1 MSSFIGQTSG
11 MAAGTLASRITG
23 IFRDIALVA
32 AIGTG
37 IFSDTYSVA
46 NSIPNIIYI
55 LIAGGAI
62 NAVFIPALVRHMED
76 DEDQG
81 KQFTDQ
87 LLTLVG
93 LVLTGIVIIA
103 VLAAGLIVHLYATRL
118 WTPQEFDVA
127 TMFARWCLP
136 QIFFYG
142 LYTLASQILNS
153 RNSFSLPMYAPIIN
167 NLIVITTAAIFIS
180 AMSSVPTA
188 ESVTTTQINLLGFG
202 TTLGVMAQALI
213 LIPALRKIGYRFR
226 PNFQFRN
233 VGNGKIGNL
242 AKWTIGFVLVNQ
254 ITFLMVSNLTT
265 LANVLVSGDPDSVAV
280 GFTSYQK
287 GQLMMMLPHSIIT
300 VSIITALLPRLSRQA
315 HEKDLSAF
323 GGELSASLR
332 LVSALIIPS
341 AVLLL
346 AAGPWI
352 GALLYGYGASS
363 TAQGAAL
370 GVVAS
375 MFALGLPAFSLFY
388 VLLRS
393 YYAQENTKTPFMINL
408 GFNGLHIAIGFSL
421 FILFSRMGNGF
432 QVAGLAL
439 GYSIAYAITC
449 GLTWHRIGKRVPE
462 IRKTGHL
469 RLIIRVTAAS
479 VLAALFSYTLV
490 RVMIAN
496 QSDMSALRTG
506 FAIGIFTSVF
516 SLTYLGLAKAL
527 RISEVSAVLA
537 LVRRK

>member
-1 MSSFIGQTSG
+1 VSSFIGQTSG
-11 MAAGTLASRITG
+11 MAVGTLASRITG
-23 IFRDIALVA
+23 VFRDIALVA

-37 IFSDTYSVA
+37 VFSDTYSVA

-76 DEDQG
+76 DEDKG

-93 LVLTGIVIIA
+93 LVLIAIVILT

-118 WTPQEFDVA
+118 WSPEEFDVA

-153 RNSFSLPMYAPIIN
+153 RNSFSLPMYAPIVN
-167 NLIVITTAAIFIS
+167 NLIVIATAGIFIS
-180 AMSSVPTA
+180 LMSEVPTA
-188 ESVTTTQINLLGFG
+188 NTVTTAEINLLGFG

-213 LIPALRKIGYRFR
+213 LIPALRKAGYSFR
-226 PNFQFRN
+226 PNFKFRN
-233 VGNGKIGNL
+233 VGNGKVGNL

-265 LANVLVSGDPDSVAV
+265 LANVLVSSDPDIVAV

-300 VSIITALLPRLSRQA
+300 VSVITALLPRLSRQA
-315 HEKDLSAF
+315 HDKDLSAF
-323 GGELSASLR
+323 GRELSDSLR
-332 LVSALIIPS
+332 LVAALIIPS
-341 AVLLL
+341 AVFLL
-346 AAGPWI
+346 AAGPWV

-363 TAQGAAL
+363 AAQGAAL
-370 GVVAS
+370 GTVAS

-408 GFNGLHIAIGFSL
+408 GFNFLHIVIGFA
-421 FILFSRMGNGF
+421 LFSLLPDGF

-439 GYSIAYAITC
+439 GYSISYVITCAIT
-449 GLTWHRIGKRVPE
+449 WRRVGKRVPE
-462 IRKTGHL
+462 INNDGHL
-469 RLIIRVTAAS
+469 RL
-479 VLAALFSYTLV
+479 LV
-490 RVMIAN
+490 RVVVASTVAGIVSYALVRLSITN
-496 QSDMSALRTG
+496 QPDLTALRLG
-506 FAIGIFTSVF
+506 LAISIFAGSFALI
-516 SLTYLGLAKAL
+516 YLGLAKAL

>member
-1 MSSFIGQTSG
+1 VSSFIGQTSG
-11 MAAGTLASRITG
+11 MAAGTLASRVTG
-23 IFRDIALVA
+23 VFRDIALVA

-76 DEDQG
+76 DEDKG

-93 LVLTGIVIIA
+93 LVLLAIVILT
-103 VLAAGLIVHLYATRL
+103 VLIAGLIVHLYATRL
-118 WTPQEFDVA
+118 WTPEEFEVA

-142 LYTLASQILNS
+142 IYTLASQILNS
-153 RNSFSLPMYAPIIN
+153 RNSFSLPMYAPIVN
-167 NLIVITTAAIFIS
+167 NIIVIATAAIFIS
-180 AMSSVPTA
+180 LMSAVPTA
-188 ESVTTTQINLLGFG
+188 SSVTNTQINLLGFG

-213 LIPALRKIGYRFR
+213 LIPALRKSGYNFR
-226 PNFQFRN
+226 PNFKFRN
-233 VGNGKIGNL
+233 VGNGKVGNL

-265 LANVLVSGDPDSVAV
+265 LANVLVAGDPSAAAV

-300 VSIITALLPRLSRQA
+300 VSVITALLPRLSRQA
-315 HEKDLSAF
+315 HDKNLSAF

-332 LVSALIIPS
+332 LVAALIIPS
-341 AVLLL
+341 AVFLL
-346 AAGPWI
+346 ATGPWI

-363 TAQGAAL
+363 AAQGAAL
-370 GVVAS
+370 GGVAS
-375 MFALGLPAFSLFY
+375 MFAIGLPAFSLFY

-408 GFNGLHIAIGFSL
+408 GFNALHIIIGFT
-421 FILFSRMGNGF
+421 LFSLLPEGL

-439 GYSIAYAITC
+439 GYSISYVITC

-462 IRKTGHL
+462 IRNSGHV
-469 RLIIRVTAAS
+469 RLMVRVVAAS
-479 VLAALFSYTLV
+479 TFSALLAYVVVSLAVT
-490 RVMIAN
+490 N
-496 QSDMSALRTG
+496 QTELSALRLG
-506 FAIGIFTSVF
+506 GAIAMFAGVF
-516 SLTYLGLAKAL
+516 SLAYLGLAKAL
-527 RISEVSAVLA
+527 RISEVTAVLA

>member
-1 MSSFIGQTSG
+1 

-23 IFRDIALVA
+23 VFRDIALVA

-76 DEDQG
+76 DADQG

-93 LVLTGIVIIA
+93 LVLLGIVIIT
-103 VLAAGLIVHLYATRL
+103 VLVAGLIVHLYATKL
-118 WTPQEFDVA
+118 WTPEEFDVA

-142 LYTLASQILNS
+142 LYALASQILNS
-153 RNSFSLPMYAPIIN
+153 RNSFALPMYAPIVN
-167 NLIVITTAAIFIS
+167 NVIVIVTAVIFVSFMS
-180 AMSSVPTA
+180 AAPTA
-188 ESVTTTQINLLGFG
+188 ESVTAAQINLLGFG

-213 LIPALRKIGYRFR
+213 LIPALKKSGYGFK

-233 VGNGKIGNL
+233 VGNGKVGNL

-265 LANVLVSGDPDSVAV
+265 LANVLVSGDPNTVAV

-315 HEKDLSAF
+315 HDKDLTAF

-363 TAQGAAL
+363 TTQGAAL
-370 GVVAS
+370 GGVAS
-375 MFALGLPAFSLFY
+375 MFAIGLPAFSLFY

-393 YYAQENTKTPFMINL
+393 YYAQENTRTPFMINL
-408 GFNGLHIAIGFSL
+408 GFNGLHILIGFT
-421 FILFSRMGNGF
+421 LFSVMPQGL

-439 GYSIAYAITC
+439 GYSISYVITC
-449 GLTWHRIGKRVPE
+449 ALTWMRVGKRVPE
-462 IRKTGHL
+462 IRNNGHL
-469 RLIIRVTAAS
+469 RLIIRVSAAS
-479 VLAALFSYTLV
+479 IFAAFVSYLLV
-490 RVMIAN
+490 RLTITN
-496 QSDMSALRTG
+496 QADMSALRVG
-506 FAIGIFTSVF
+506 LAIGIFTISF
-516 SLTYLGLAKAL
+516 SLIYLGLAKLL
-527 RISEVSAVLA
+527 RIAEVAAVLA

>member
-11 MAAGTLASRITG
+11 MAAGTLASRVTG
-23 IFRDIALVA
+23 VFRDIALVA

-76 DEDQG
+76 DADQG

-93 LVLTGIVIIA
+93 LVLLGIVIIT
-103 VLAAGLIVHLYATRL
+103 VLFAGLIVHLYATKL
-118 WTPQEFDVA
+118 WTPEEFDVA

-153 RNSFSLPMYAPIIN
+153 RNSFALPMYAPIVN
-167 NLIVITTAAIFIS
+167 NVIVIVTAAMFVSLMS
-180 AMSSVPTA
+180 AVPTA
-188 ESVTTTQINLLGFG
+188 DSVTMAQINLLGFG

-213 LIPALRKIGYRFR
+213 LIPALKKSGYGFK

-233 VGNGKIGNL
+233 VGNGKVGNL

-265 LANVLVSGDPDSVAV
+265 LANVLVSGDPNTVAV

-315 HEKDLSAF
+315 HDKDLSAF

-341 AVLLL
+341 AVFLL

-370 GVVAS
+370 GGVAS

-408 GFNGLHIAIGFSL
+408 GFNGLHILIGFT
-421 FILFSRMGNGF
+421 LFSFMPQGL

-439 GYSIAYAITC
+439 GYSISYVITC
-449 GLTWHRIGKRVPE
+449 TLTWVRVGKRVPE
-462 IRKTGHL
+462 IRNSGHL
-469 RLIIRVTAAS
+469 RLIVRVTAAS
-479 VLAALFSYTLV
+479 IFAAFVAYLLV
-490 RVMIAN
+490 RLTITN
-496 QSDMSALRTG
+496 QSDLSALRVG
-506 FAIGIFTSVF
+506 LAIGIFTISF
-516 SLTYLGLAKAL
+516 SLIYLGLAKLL
-527 RISEVSAVLA
+527 RISEVAAVLA

>member
-23 IFRDIALVA
+23 VFRDIALVA

-76 DEDQG
+76 DADHG

-93 LVLTGIVIIA
+93 IVLICIVAITLLV
-103 VLAAGLIVHLYATRL
+103 AGLIMHLYATRL
-118 WTPQEFDVA
+118 WTPEEFDVA

-153 RNSFSLPMYAPIIN
+153 RNSFSLPMYAPIVN
-167 NLIVITTAAIFIS
+167 NVIVIVTAAIFVS
-180 AMSSVPTA
+180 AMSAVPTA
-188 ESVTTTQINLLGFG
+188 DSVTASQINLLGFG

-213 LIPALRKIGYRFR
+213 LIPALKKSGYSFR

-233 VGNGKIGNL
+233 VGNGKVGNL

-254 ITFLMVSNLTT
+254 ITFLLVSNLTT
-265 LANVLVSGDPDSVAV
+265 LANVLVSGDPNAVAV

-315 HEKDLSAF
+315 HDKDLSAF

-332 LVSALIIPS
+332 LVAALIIPS

-352 GALLYGYGASS
+352 GSLLYGYGASS

-370 GVVAS
+370 GGVAS
-375 MFALGLPAFSLFY
+375 MFAIGLPAFSLFY

-393 YYAQENTKTPFMINL
+393 YYAQENTKTPFLINL
-408 GFNGLHIAIGFSL
+408 GFNGLHIIIGFT
-421 FILFSRMGNGF
+421 LFSVMPQGL

-439 GYSIAYAITC
+439 GYSISYVITC
-449 GLTWHRIGKRVPE
+449 ALTWSRVGKRVPE
-462 IRKTGHL
+462 IWKQGHL
-469 RLIIRVTAAS
+469 RLIVRVTAAS
-479 VLAALFSYTLV
+479 VLAAAVSYLLV
-490 RVMIAN
+490 RVTITN
-496 QSDMSALRTG
+496 QTDMSALRVG
-506 FAIGIFTSVF
+506 LAIGIFTVSF
-516 SLTYLGLAKAL
+516 SLIYLGLAKL
-527 RISEVSAVLA
+527 FRISEVSTVLA

>member
-23 IFRDIALVA
+23 VFRDIALVA

-93 LVLTGIVIIA
+93 LFLLVIVILTVLIA
-103 VLAAGLIVHLYATRL
+103 SLIVHLYATRL

-142 LYTLASQILNS
+142 IYTLASQVLNS
-153 RNSFSLPMYAPIIN
+153 RNSFSLPMYAPIVN
-167 NLIVITTAAIFIS
+167 NVIVIATAAVFIS
-180 AMSSVPTA
+180 LMSAVPTA
-188 ESVTTTQINLLGFG
+188 SSVTTAQINLLGFG

-213 LIPALRKIGYRFR
+213 LIPALRKAGYNFR
-226 PNFQFRN
+226 PNFKFRN
-233 VGNGKIGNL
+233 VGNGKVGNL
-242 AKWTIGFVLVNQ
+242 AKWTVGFVLVNQ
-254 ITFLMVSNLTT
+254 ITFLMISNLTT
-265 LANVLVSGDPDSVAV
+265 LANVLVAGDPSATAV

-300 VSIITALLPRLSRQA
+300 VSVITALLPRLSRQA

-323 GGELSASLR
+323 GGELSTSLR
-332 LVSALIIPS
+332 MVIVLIIPS
-341 AVLLL
+341 AFFLL
-346 AAGPWI
+346 ATGPWI
-352 GALLYGYGASS
+352 GSLLYGYGASS
-363 TAQGAAL
+363 SAQGAAL
-370 GVVAS
+370 GGVAS

-408 GFNGLHIAIGFSL
+408 GFNALHIAIGFTL
-421 FILFSRMGNGF
+421 FRLLPEGWK
-432 QVAGLAL
+432 VAGLAL
-439 GYSIAYAITC
+439 GYSISYLITC
-449 GLTWHRIGKRVPE
+449 GLTWQRVGNRVPE
-462 IRKTGHL
+462 IRQNGHF
-469 RLIIRVTAAS
+469 RLIVRVVAAS
-479 VLAALFSYTLV
+479 TS
-490 RVMIAN
+490 
-496 QSDMSALRTG
+496 SALVAYALVMLVIRNQAELSALELALAITV
-506 FAIGIFTSVF
+506 FAGSF
-516 SLTYLGLAKAL
+516 SLFYLGLAKAL

-537 LVRRK
+537 IVRRK

>member
-1 MSSFIGQTSG
+1 VSTFIGQTSG
-11 MAAGTLASRITG
+11 MAAGTLASRVTG
-23 IFRDIALVA
+23 VFRDIALVA

-76 DEDQG
+76 DADKG

-93 LVLTGIVIIA
+93 IVLVVIVVVAIF
-103 VLAAGLIVHLYATRL
+103 AAGLIVHLYATRL
-118 WTPQEFDVA
+118 WTPEEFNVA

-153 RNSFSLPMYAPIIN
+153 RNSFSLPMYAPIVN
-167 NLIVITTAAIFIS
+167 NVIVIATAVVFVSVMS
-180 AMSSVPTA
+180 AMPTA
-188 ESVTTTQINLLGFG
+188 NSVTTSQINLLGFG

-213 LIPALRKIGYRFR
+213 LIPALKKAGYGYN

-233 VGNGKIGNL
+233 VGNGKVGNL
-242 AKWTIGFVLVNQ
+242 AKWTVGFVLVNQ

-265 LANVLVSGDPDSVAV
+265 LANVLVSGDPNVVAV

-315 HEKDLSAF
+315 HEKNLSAF
-323 GGELSASLR
+323 GGELSASLK
-332 LVSALIIPS
+332 LVTALIIPS
-341 AVLLL
+341 AVILL

-352 GALLYGYGASS
+352 GSLLYGYGASS

-370 GVVAS
+370 GGVAS

-408 GFNGLHIAIGFSL
+408 GFNGLHIVIGLTLFSL
-421 FILFSRMGNGF
+421 MPSGL

-439 GYSIAYAITC
+439 GYSIAYVITC
-449 GLTWHRIGKRVPE
+449 ILTWSRVGKRVPE
-462 IRKTGHL
+462 IRKNGHL
-469 RLIIRVTAAS
+469 RLIVRVTAAS
-479 VLAALFSYTLV
+479 ILSALVSFLLV
-490 RVMIAN
+490 RLTITN
-496 QSDMSALRTG
+496 QSEMSAMRDG
-506 FAIGIFTSVF
+506 IAIVIFVGSF
-516 SLTYLGLAKAL
+516 SILYLGLAKVL

>member
-23 IFRDIALVA
+23 VFRDIALVA

-37 IFSDTYSVA
+37 IFSDTYSIA

-76 DEDQG
+76 DADQG

-93 LVLTGIVIIA
+93 LVLIGIVLIT
-103 VLAAGLIVHLYATRL
+103 VLLAGFIVHLYATKL
-118 WTPQEFDVA
+118 WTPEEFDVA

-153 RNSFSLPMYAPIIN
+153 RNSFALPMYAPIVN
-167 NLIVITTAAIFIS
+167 NVIVIVTAGIFVS
-180 AMSSVPTA
+180 VMADVPTA
-188 ESVTTTQINLLGFG
+188 DSVTTSQINMLGFG

-213 LIPALRKIGYRFR
+213 LIPALRKTGYSFK
-226 PNFQFRN
+226 PNFQFKN
-233 VGNGKIGNL
+233 VGNGKVGNL

-265 LANVLVSGDPDSVAV
+265 LANVLVTSDPEIVAV

-315 HEKDLSAF
+315 HDKDLSAF

-332 LVSALIIPS
+332 LVAALIIPS
-341 AVLLL
+341 AIFLL
-346 AAGPWI
+346 ACGPWI

-363 TAQGAAL
+363 REQGAAL
-370 GVVAS
+370 GGVAS

-408 GFNGLHIAIGFSL
+408 GFNALHIVIGFT
-421 FILFSRMGNGF
+421 LFSVMPSGL

-449 GLTWHRIGKRVPE
+449 AITWRRVGKRVPE
-462 IRKTGHL
+462 IIKTGHL
-469 RLIIRVTAAS
+469 RLMIRVTAAS
-479 VLAALFSYTLV
+479 LLSALVSYALV
-490 RVMIAN
+490 RATISN
-496 QSDMSALRTG
+496 QSELSAVRLG
-506 FAIGIFTSVF
+506 AAITFFGGAF
-516 SLTYLGLAKAL
+516 SILYLGLSKVL
-527 RISEVSAVLA
+527 RISEVTAVLA

>member
-1 MSSFIGQTSG
+1 VSSFIGQTSG
-11 MAAGTLASRITG
+11 MAAGTLASRVTG
-23 IFRDIALVA
+23 VFRDIALVA

-76 DEDQG
+76 DDDQG

-93 LVLTGIVIIA
+93 LVLLGIVIIT
-103 VLAAGLIVHLYATRL
+103 VLIAGLIVHLYATKL
-118 WTPQEFDVA
+118 WTPEEFDVA

-153 RNSFSLPMYAPIIN
+153 RNSFALPMYAPIVN
-167 NLIVITTAAIFIS
+167 NVIVIVTAAMFVSLMS
-180 AMSSVPTA
+180 AVPTA
-188 ESVTTTQINLLGFG
+188 DSVTMAQINLLGFG

-213 LIPALRKIGYRFR
+213 LIPALKKSGYGFK

-233 VGNGKIGNL
+233 VGNGKVGNL

-265 LANVLVSGDPDSVAV
+265 LANVLVSGDPNTVAV

-315 HEKDLSAF
+315 HDKDLSAF

-341 AVLLL
+341 AVFLL

-370 GVVAS
+370 GGVAS

-408 GFNGLHIAIGFSL
+408 GFNGLHILIGFT
-421 FILFSRMGNGF
+421 LFSFMPQGL

-439 GYSIAYAITC
+439 GYSISYVITC
-449 GLTWHRIGKRVPE
+449 ALTWMRVGKRVPE
-462 IRKTGHL
+462 IRNSGHL
-469 RLIIRVTAAS
+469 RLIVRVTSASIFAAF
-479 VLAALFSYTLV
+479 VAYLLV
-490 RVMIAN
+490 RLTITN
-496 QSDMSALRTG
+496 QSDLSALRVG
-506 FAIGIFTSVF
+506 LAIGIFTISF
-516 SLTYLGLAKAL
+516 SLIYLGLAKLL
-527 RISEVSAVLA
+527 RISEVAAVLA

>member
-11 MAAGTLASRITG
+11 MAAGTLASRVTG
-23 IFRDIALVA
+23 VFRDIALVA

-76 DEDQG
+76 DDDQG

-93 LVLTGIVIIA
+93 LVLLGIVIIT
-103 VLAAGLIVHLYATRL
+103 VLIAGLIVHLYATKL
-118 WTPQEFDVA
+118 WTPEEFDVA

-153 RNSFSLPMYAPIIN
+153 RNSFALPMYAPIVN
-167 NLIVITTAAIFIS
+167 NVIVIVTAAMFVSLMS
-180 AMSSVPTA
+180 AVPTA
-188 ESVTTTQINLLGFG
+188 DSVTMAQINLLGFG

-213 LIPALRKIGYRFR
+213 LIPALKKSGYGFK

-233 VGNGKIGNL
+233 VGNGKVGNL

-265 LANVLVSGDPDSVAV
+265 LANVLVSGDPNTVAV

-315 HEKDLSAF
+315 HDKDLSAF

-341 AVLLL
+341 AVFLL

-370 GVVAS
+370 GGVAS

-408 GFNGLHIAIGFSL
+408 GFNGLHILIGFT
-421 FILFSRMGNGF
+421 LFSFMPQGL

-439 GYSIAYAITC
+439 GYSISYVITC
-449 GLTWHRIGKRVPE
+449 ALTWMRVGKRVPE
-462 IRKTGHL
+462 IRNSGHL
-469 RLIIRVTAAS
+469 RLIVRVTSASIFAAF
-479 VLAALFSYTLV
+479 VAYLLV
-490 RVMIAN
+490 RLTITN
-496 QSDMSALRTG
+496 QSDLSALRVG
-506 FAIGIFTSVF
+506 LAIGIFTISF
-516 SLTYLGLAKAL
+516 SLIYLGLAKLL
-527 RISEVSAVLA
+527 RISEVAAVLA

>member
-1 MSSFIGQTSG
+1 
-11 MAAGTLASRITG
+11 
-23 IFRDIALVA
+23 
-32 AIGTG
+32 
-37 IFSDTYSVA
+37 
-46 NSIPNIIYI
+46 
-55 LIAGGAI
+55 
-62 NAVFIPALVRHMED
+62 MED
-76 DEDQG
+76 DADQG

-93 LVLTGIVIIA
+93 IVLIGIVLIT
-103 VLAAGLIVHLYATRL
+103 VLVAGLIVHLYATKL
-118 WTPQEFDVA
+118 WSPEEFNVA

-142 LYTLASQILNS
+142 LYTLAAQILNS

-167 NLIVITTAAIFIS
+167 NVIVIATAAIFVS
-180 AMSSVPTA
+180 AMSAVPTA
-188 ESVTTTQINLLGFG
+188 DSVTASQINLLGFG

-213 LIPALRKIGYRFR
+213 LIPALKKSGYSFR

-233 VGNGKIGNL
+233 VGNGKVGNL

-254 ITFLMVSNLTT
+254 ITFLLVSNLTT
-265 LANVLVSGDPDSVAV
+265 LANVLVSGDPNAVAV

-315 HEKDLSAF
+315 HDKDLSAF

-332 LVSALIIPS
+332 LVAALIIPS

-352 GALLYGYGASS
+352 GSLLYGYGASS

-370 GVVAS
+370 GGVAS
-375 MFALGLPAFSLFY
+375 MFAIGLPAFSLFY

-393 YYAQENTKTPFMINL
+393 YYAQENTKTPFLINL
-408 GFNGLHIAIGFSL
+408 GFNGLHIVIGFT
-421 FILFSRMGNGF
+421 LFSVMPQGL

-439 GYSIAYAITC
+439 GYSISYVITC
-449 GLTWHRIGKRVPE
+449 ALTWSRVGKRVPE
-462 IRKTGHL
+462 IWKQGHL
-469 RLIIRVTAAS
+469 RLIVRVTAAS
-479 VLAALFSYTLV
+479 VLAAAVSYLLV
-490 RVMIAN
+490 RVTITN
-496 QSDMSALRTG
+496 QADMSALRVG
-506 FAIGIFTSVF
+506 LAIGIFTVSF
-516 SLTYLGLAKAL
+516 SLIYLGLAKL
-527 RISEVSAVLA
+527 FRISEVSTVLA

>member
-1 MSSFIGQTSG
+1 MSTFIGQTSG

-23 IFRDIALVA
+23 VFRDIALVA

-46 NSIPNIIYI
+46 NSVPNIIYI

-62 NAVFIPALVRHMED
+62 NAVFIPALIRHMED
-76 DEDQG
+76 DADNG

-93 LVLTGIVIIA
+93 LILLAIVLIT
-103 VLAAGLIVHLYATRL
+103 VLIAGLIVHLYATRL
-118 WTPQEFDVA
+118 WSPQEFDVA

-153 RNSFSLPMYAPIIN
+153 RNSFALPMYAPIIN
-167 NLIVITTAAIFIS
+167 NAIVIVTSLVFIS
-180 AMSSVPTA
+180 TMAAVPTA
-188 ESVTTTQINLLGFG
+188 DSVSNSQINLLGFG
-202 TTLGVMAQALI
+202 TTLGVLAQALI
-213 LIPALRKIGYRFR
+213 LIPALRKAGYSYR

-233 VGNGKIGNL
+233 VGLSKIGNL
-242 AKWTIGFVLVNQ
+242 AKWTIGFVLINQ
-254 ITFLMVSNLTT
+254 ITFLVVSNLTT
-265 LANVLVSGDPDSVAV
+265 LANVLVAANPDTVAV

-300 VSIITALLPRLSRQA
+300 VSVITALLPRLSRQS
-315 HEKDLSAF
+315 HDKDLSAF
-323 GGELSASLR
+323 GSELSSSIR

-341 AVLLL
+341 AVFVF
-346 AAGPWI
+346 ATGPWL
-352 GALLYGYGASS
+352 GSLLYGYGASS
-363 TAQGAAL
+363 LSQGAAL
-370 GVVAS
+370 GTIAS

-408 GFNGLHIAIGFSL
+408 GFNLLHIAIGLSL
-421 FILFSRMGNGF
+421 FYSLPEGY
-432 QVAGLAL
+432 QVAGLAF
-439 GYSIAYAITC
+439 GYSLAYVITC
-449 GLTWHRIGKRVPE
+449 VFTWRRVGKRVPDLLNQ
-462 IRKTGHL
+462 GHL
-469 RLIIRVTAAS
+469 RLIVRVTLASLVSGAGAYLFVTSLIMNSDQASLLELGFGIASFAAS
-479 VLAALFSYTLV
+479 
-490 RVMIAN
+490 
-496 QSDMSALRTG
+496 
-506 FAIGIFTSVF
+506 F
-516 SLTYLGLAKAL
+516 SLLYLALAKVL
-527 RISEVSAVLA
+527 RISEVWAVLA

>member
-23 IFRDIALVA
+23 VFRDIALVA

-93 LVLTGIVIIA
+93 LILLAIVILT
-103 VLAAGLIVHLYATRL
+103 VLIAGLIVHLYATRL
-118 WTPQEFDVA
+118 WTPEEFDVA

-142 LYTLASQILNS
+142 IYTLASQILNS
-153 RNSFSLPMYAPIIN
+153 RNSFSLPMYAPIVN
-167 NLIVITTAAIFIS
+167 NVIVIATAAIFIS
-180 AMSSVPTA
+180 LMSEVPTA
-188 ESVTTTQINLLGFG
+188 SSVTSAQINLLGFG

-213 LIPALRKIGYRFR
+213 LVPALRKAGYNFR
-226 PNFQFRN
+226 SNFKFKN
-233 VGNGKIGNL
+233 VGNGKVGNL

-265 LANVLVSGDPDSVAV
+265 MANVLVAGDPSAAAV

-300 VSIITALLPRLSRQA
+300 VSVITALLPRLSRQA
-315 HEKDLSAF
+315 HDKDLAAF

-332 LVSALIIPS
+332 LVTALIVPS
-341 AVLLL
+341 AVFLL

-363 TAQGAAL
+363 VEQGAAL
-370 GVVAS
+370 GAVAS
-375 MFALGLPAFSLFY
+375 MFAIGLPAFSLFY

-408 GFNGLHIAIGFSL
+408 GFNALHIIIGFT
-421 FILFSRMGNGF
+421 LFSLLPEGL

-439 GYSIAYAITC
+439 GYSVSYVITC
-449 GLTWHRIGKRVPE
+449 ALTWHRVGKRVPE
-462 IRKTGHL
+462 IRGNGHL
-469 RLIIRVTAAS
+469 RLMVRVVTAS
-479 VLAALFSYTLV
+479 LVSALVAYVLV
-490 RVMIAN
+490 RLTITN
-496 QSDMSALRTG
+496 EPGLSALRIG
-506 FAIGIFTSVF
+506 LAIGIFAGSF
-516 SLTYLGLAKAL
+516 SLLYLGLAKLL

>member
-1 MSSFIGQTSG
+1 
-11 MAAGTLASRITG
+11 MAAGTLVSRITG
-23 IFRDIALVA
+23 VFRDIALVA

-76 DEDQG
+76 DVDQG

-93 LVLTGIVIIA
+93 LVLIGIVVVT
-103 VLAAGLIVHLYATRL
+103 VLIAGLIVHLYATKL
-118 WTPQEFDVA
+118 WTPEEFDVA

-153 RNSFSLPMYAPIIN
+153 RNSFSLPMYAPIVN
-167 NLIVITTAAIFIS
+167 NIIVIATAAVFVS
-180 AMSSVPTA
+180 TMSGLPTTD
-188 ESVTTTQINLLGFG
+188 SVTMTQINLLGFG

-213 LIPALRKIGYRFR
+213 LIPALAKTGYKFK

-233 VGNGKIGNL
+233 VGNGKVGNL

-254 ITFLMVSNLTT
+254 ITFLLVSNLTT
-265 LANVLVSGDPDSVAV
+265 LANVLVSGDPAAVAV

-323 GGELSASLR
+323 GGELSTSLR
-332 LVSALIIPS
+332 LVTALIIPS
-341 AVLLL
+341 AIFLL
-346 AAGPWI
+346 ATGPWL
-352 GALLYGYGASS
+352 GSLLYGYGAST

-370 GVVAS
+370 GGVAS

-408 GFNGLHIAIGFSL
+408 GFNGLHIVIGFT
-421 FILFSRMGNGF
+421 LFSLLPNGL

-439 GYSIAYAITC
+439 GYSISYVITCAITWRRV
-449 GLTWHRIGKRVPE
+449 GNRVPE
-462 IRKTGHL
+462 IRNNGHL
-469 RLIIRVTAAS
+469 RLMIRVSAAS
-479 VLAALFSYTLV
+479 VVAALLSYLLV
-490 RVMIAN
+490 RVTVTN
-496 QSDMSALRTG
+496 QSDLSALRIAAAIGVFMVIFSLLYVG
-506 FAIGIFTSVF
+506 FARV
-516 SLTYLGLAKAL
+516 L
-527 RISEVSAVLA
+527 RISEISAVLA

>member
-11 MAAGTLASRITG
+11 MAAGTLASRVTG
-23 IFRDIALVA
+23 VFRDIALVA

-76 DEDQG
+76 DADQG

-93 LVLTGIVIIA
+93 IILLGIVIIT
-103 VLAAGLIVHLYATRL
+103 VLIAGLIVHLYATKL
-118 WTPQEFDVA
+118 WTPEEFDVA

-167 NLIVITTAAIFIS
+167 NIIVIATAAVFVS
-180 AMSSVPTA
+180 LMSSVPTA
-188 ESVTTTQINLLGFG
+188 DSVTLGQVNLLGFG

-213 LIPALRKIGYRFR
+213 LIPALKKSGYSFK

-233 VGNGKIGNL
+233 VGNGKVGNL

-265 LANVLVSGDPDSVAV
+265 LANVLVSGDPNTVAV

-332 LVSALIIPS
+332 LVAALIIPS
-341 AVLLL
+341 AVFLL

-352 GALLYGYGASS
+352 GSLLYGYGASS

-370 GVVAS
+370 GGVAS

-408 GFNGLHIAIGFSL
+408 GFNGLHIIIGFT
-421 FILFSRMGNGF
+421 LFSLMPQGL

-439 GYSIAYAITC
+439 GYSISYAITC
-449 GLTWHRIGKRVPE
+449 GLTWLRVGRRVPE
-462 IRKTGHL
+462 IRNSGHL
-469 RLIIRVTAAS
+469 RLIVRVTAAS
-479 VLAALFSYTLV
+479 IFAAFVSYVLV
-490 RVMIAN
+490 RFTITN
-496 QSDMSALRTG
+496 QSELSALRVG
-506 FAIGIFTSVF
+506 LAIGLFTISF
-516 SLTYLGLAKAL
+516 SLIYLGLAKVL
-527 RISEVSAVLA
+527 RISEVAAVLA

>member
-23 IFRDIALVA
+23 VFRDIALVA

-37 IFSDTYSVA
+37 VFSDTYSIA

-76 DEDQG
+76 DDDKG

-93 LVLTGIVIIA
+93 LVLIAIVILT
-103 VLAAGLIVHLYATRL
+103 VLVAGLIVHLYATRL
-118 WTPQEFDVA
+118 WTPAEFDVA

-153 RNSFSLPMYAPIIN
+153 RNSFSLPMYAPIVN
-167 NLIVITTAAIFIS
+167 NLIVIATAGIFIS
-180 AMSSVPTA
+180 IMSQVPTA
-188 ESVTTTQINLLGFG
+188 ITVTSAEVNLLGFG

-213 LIPALRKIGYRFR
+213 LVPALRKAGYSFR
-226 PNFQFRN
+226 PNFKFRN
-233 VGNGKIGNL
+233 VGNGKVGNL
-242 AKWTIGFVLVNQ
+242 AMWTIGFVLVNQ

-265 LANVLVSGDPDSVAV
+265 LANVLVSTDPNTVAV

-300 VSIITALLPRLSRQA
+300 VSVITALLPRLSRQA
-315 HEKDLSAF
+315 HDKDLSAF
-323 GGELSASLR
+323 GRELSDSLR
-332 LVSALIIPS
+332 LVAALIIPS
-341 AVLLL
+341 AIFLL

-352 GALLYGYGASS
+352 GALLYGYGAS
-363 TAQGAAL
+363 TAAQGAAL
-370 GVVAS
+370 GAVAS

-408 GFNGLHIAIGFSL
+408 GFNFLHIVIGFA
-421 FILFSRMGNGF
+421 LFSLLPEGL

-439 GYSIAYAITC
+439 GYSISYVITCAIT
-449 GLTWHRIGKRVPE
+449 WNRVGKRVPE
-462 IRKTGHL
+462 ISNSGHL
-469 RLIIRVTAAS
+469 RL
-479 VLAALFSYTLV
+479 LV
-490 RVMIAN
+490 RVVTASAVAGVASFALVRLLITN
-496 QSDMSALRTG
+496 QADLSALR
-506 FAIGIFTSVF
+506 
-516 SLTYLGLAKAL
+516 LGLAICVFAGSFAVLYLGMAKVL

>member
-37 IFSDTYSVA
+37 VFSDTYSIA

-93 LVLTGIVIIA
+93 LVLIAIVILT

-118 WTPQEFDVA
+118 WSPQEFDVA
-127 TMFARWCLP
+127 TTFARWCLP

-153 RNSFSLPMYAPIIN
+153 RNSFSLPMYAPIVN
-167 NLIVITTAAIFIS
+167 NLIVIATAGIFIS
-180 AMSSVPTA
+180 LMSEVPTA
-188 ESVTTTQINLLGFG
+188 NTVTTAEINLLGFG
-202 TTLGVMAQALI
+202 TTLGVLAQALI
-213 LIPALRKIGYRFR
+213 LLPALRKAGYSFR
-226 PNFQFRN
+226 PNFKFRN
-233 VGNGKIGNL
+233 VGNGKVGNL

-265 LANVLVSGDPDSVAV
+265 LANALVSGDPNTVAV

-300 VSIITALLPRLSRQA
+300 VSVITALLPRLSRQA
-315 HEKDLSAF
+315 HDKDLSAF
-323 GGELSASLR
+323 GRELSDSLR
-332 LVSALIIPS
+332 LVAVLIIPS
-341 AVLLL
+341 AMFLL
-346 AAGPWI
+346 AAGPWV
-352 GALLYGYGASS
+352 GALLYGYGAS
-363 TAQGAAL
+363 TAAQGAAL
-370 GVVAS
+370 GTVAS

-408 GFNGLHIAIGFSL
+408 GFNFLHIAIGFA
-421 FILFSRMGNGF
+421 LFSVLPDGL

-439 GYSIAYAITC
+439 GYSISYVITCAIT
-449 GLTWHRIGKRVPE
+449 WQRIGKRVPE
-462 IRKTGHL
+462 INNNGHL
-469 RLIIRVTAAS
+469 RL
-479 VLAALFSYTLV
+479 LV
-490 RVMIAN
+490 RVVVASTVAAIVSYVLVRLSITN
-496 QSDMSALRTG
+496 QSDPTALRLG
-506 FAIGIFTSVF
+506 LAISIFAGSFALI
-516 SLTYLGLAKAL
+516 YLGLAKVF

>member
-1 MSSFIGQTSG
+1 

-23 IFRDIALVA
+23 VFRDIALVA

-37 IFSDTYSVA
+37 VFSDTYSIA

-93 LVLTGIVIIA
+93 LVLIGIVILT
-103 VLAAGLIVHLYATRL
+103 VLAAGLIIHLYATRL
-118 WTPQEFDVA
+118 WSPEEFDVA

-153 RNSFSLPMYAPIIN
+153 RNSFSLPMYAPIVN
-167 NLIVITTAAIFIS
+167 NLIVIATAGIFIS
-180 AMSSVPTA
+180 IMTQVPTA
-188 ESVTTTQINLLGFG
+188 NTVTSAEINLLGFG

-213 LIPALRKIGYRFR
+213 LIPALRKSGYSFR
-226 PNFQFRN
+226 PNFKFKN
-233 VGNGKIGNL
+233 VGNGKVGNL
-242 AKWTIGFVLVNQ
+242 AKWTVGFVLVNQ

-265 LANVLVSGDPDSVAV
+265 LANVLVSGDPSTVAV

-300 VSIITALLPRLSRQA
+300 VSVITALLPRLSRQA
-315 HEKDLSAF
+315 HDKDLSTF
-323 GGELSASLR
+323 GRELSDSLR
-332 LVSALIIPS
+332 LVAALIIPS
-341 AVLLL
+341 AIFLL

-363 TAQGAAL
+363 TEQGAAL
-370 GVVAS
+370 GDVAS

-408 GFNGLHIAIGFSL
+408 GFNFLHIIIGFA
-421 FILFSRMGNGF
+421 LFSVLPDGL

-439 GYSIAYAITC
+439 GYSISYVITC
-449 GLTWHRIGKRVPE
+449 AITWHRVGRRVPE
-462 IRKTGHL
+462 IYHNGHL
-469 RLIIRVTAAS
+469 RLMVRVVVASTFAA
-479 VLAALFSYTLV
+479 AGSYALV
-490 RVMIAN
+490 RLSITN
-496 QSDMSALRTG
+496 RDELTALRLG
-506 FAIGIFTSVF
+506 LAISVF
-516 SLTYLGLAKAL
+516 ASSFALIYLGLAKVL

>member
-1 MSSFIGQTSG
+1 

-23 IFRDIALVA
+23 VFRDIALVA

-76 DEDQG
+76 DADQG

-93 LVLTGIVIIA
+93 LVLIGIVLA
-103 VLAAGLIVHLYATRL
+103 TVLVAGLIVHLYATKL
-118 WTPQEFDVA
+118 WTPEEFDVA

-142 LYTLASQILNS
+142 LYTLASQVLNS
-153 RNSFSLPMYAPIIN
+153 RNSFSLPMYAPILN
-167 NLIVITTAAIFIS
+167 NIIVIATAALFVS
-180 AMSSVPTA
+180 TMSGIPTA
-188 ESVTTTQINLLGFG
+188 GSVTVAQINLLGFG

-213 LIPALRKIGYRFR
+213 LIPALAKSGYSFK

-233 VGNGKIGNL
+233 VGNGKVGNL

-254 ITFLMVSNLTT
+254 ITFLLVSNLTT
-265 LANVLVSGDPDSVAV
+265 LANVLVAGEPAAIAV

-315 HEKDLSAF
+315 HDKDLSAF
-323 GGELSASLR
+323 GGELSTSLR

-341 AVLLL
+341 AVFLL
-346 AAGPWI
+346 ATGPWL
-352 GALLYGYGASS
+352 GSLLYGYGAST

-370 GVVAS
+370 GAVAS
-375 MFALGLPAFSLFY
+375 MFAIGLPAFSLFY

-408 GFNGLHIAIGFSL
+408 GFNALHIVIGFT
-421 FILFSRMGNGF
+421 LFSLLPNGL

-439 GYSIAYAITC
+439 GYSISYVITCAITWRRV
-449 GLTWHRIGKRVPE
+449 GNRVPE
-462 IRKTGHL
+462 IRKSGHL
-469 RLIIRVTAAS
+469 RLMVRVSAAS
-479 VLAALFSYTLV
+479 VVAAVLSYFLV
-490 RVMIAN
+490 RVTITN
-496 QSDMSALRTG
+496 QPGPSTLRVAA
-506 FAIGIFTSVF
+506 AIGVFTVLF
-516 SLTYLGLAKAL
+516 SLTYVGLAKVL
-527 RISEVSAVLA
+527 RISEISAVLA

>member
-23 IFRDIALVA
+23 VFRDIALVA

-37 IFSDTYSVA
+37 VFSDTYSIA

-76 DEDQG
+76 DDDQG

-93 LVLTGIVIIA
+93 LVLLAIVILTVLIA
-103 VLAAGLIVHLYATRL
+103 GFIVYLYATRL
-118 WTPQEFDVA
+118 WTPEEFDVA
-127 TMFARWCLP
+127 TLFARWCLP

-142 LYTLASQILNS
+142 IYALASQILNS
-153 RNSFSLPMYAPIIN
+153 RNSFSLPMYAPIVN
-167 NLIVITTAAIFIS
+167 NIIVIATALVFIS
-180 AMSSVPTA
+180 LMSELPTA
-188 ESVTTTQINLLGFG
+188 SSVTTSQINLLGFG
-202 TTLGVMAQALI
+202 TTLGVVAQALI
-213 LIPALRKIGYRFR
+213 LIPALRKAGYSYR
-226 PNFQFRN
+226 PNFKFKN
-233 VGNGKIGNL
+233 VGNGKVGNL

-265 LANVLVSGDPDSVAV
+265 LANVLIAGDPSAAAV

-300 VSIITALLPRLSRQA
+300 VSVITALLPRLSRQA
-315 HEKDLSAF
+315 HDKDFGAF

-332 LVSALIIPS
+332 LVTALIVPS
-341 AVLLL
+341 AVFLL
-346 AAGPWI
+346 AAGPWM
-352 GALLYGYGASS
+352 GSLLYGYGASS
-363 TAQGAAL
+363 AAQGAAL
-370 GVVAS
+370 GAVAS
-375 MFALGLPAFSLFY
+375 MFAIGLPAFSLFY

-408 GFNGLHIAIGFSL
+408 GFNALHIIIGFAL
-421 FILFSRMGNGF
+421 FRFLPEGWK
-432 QVAGLAL
+432 VAGLAL
-439 GYSIAYAITC
+439 GYSVSYMITC
-449 GLTWHRIGKRVPE
+449 ALTWYRVGKRVPE
-462 IRKTGHL
+462 IRGNGHL
-469 RLIIRVTAAS
+469 RL
-479 VLAALFSYTLV
+479 LV
-490 RVMIAN
+490 RVLTASLVSALVAYALVRLTITN
-496 QSDMSALRTG
+496 QAGLSALRLG
-506 FAIGIFTSVF
+506 LAIGIFAGSF
-516 SLTYLGLAKAL
+516 SLLYLGLAKVL

>member
-23 IFRDIALVA
+23 VFRDIALVA

-62 NAVFIPALVRHMED
+62 NAVFIPALIRHMED
-76 DEDQG
+76 DPDEG

-93 LVLTGIVIIA
+93 LVLIGIVLIT
-103 VLAAGLIVHLYATRL
+103 VLIAGLIVHLYATKL
-118 WTPQEFDVA
+118 WTPEEFDVA

-167 NLIVITTAAIFIS
+167 NLIVIGTAAIFVS
-180 AMSSVPTA
+180 VMSQVPNA
-188 ESVTTTQINLLGFG
+188 DSVTTAQVNLLGFG

-213 LIPALRKIGYRFR
+213 LIPALKKSGYNFK

-233 VGNGKIGNL
+233 VGNGKVGNL

-265 LANVLVSGDPDSVAV
+265 LANVLVSGDPGTVSV

-315 HEKDLSAF
+315 HDKDLTAF

-341 AVLLL
+341 AVFLL
-346 AAGPWI
+346 ASGPWI

-363 TAQGAAL
+363 AAQGAAL
-370 GVVAS
+370 GGVAS

-408 GFNGLHIAIGFSL
+408 GFNALHIIIGFT
-421 FILFSRMGNGF
+421 LFSLMPTGL

-439 GYSIAYAITC
+439 GYSVSYVITC
-449 GLTWHRIGKRVPE
+449 TLTWRRVGKRVPE
-462 IRKTGHL
+462 IHKNGHL
-469 RLIIRVTAAS
+469 RLLVRVTAAS
-479 VLAALFSYTLV
+479 FASALLAYVIV
-490 RVMIAN
+490 RLTITN
-496 QSDMSALRTG
+496 QSEMSALRIG
-506 FAIGIFTSVF
+506 LAIGIFAGVF
-516 SLTYLGLAKAL
+516 SITYLGLAKLL
-527 RISEVSAVLA
+527 RISEVTAVLA